1 MKTGLKRFL
10 CVQIHFW
17 PFTCVSGGGRGV
29 TLIGNR
35 YVSGDTVTWFLDP
48 GLSALIEITWP
59 LARVVTRGRDSW
71 NGACQQLSQHQ
82 GKITSVGQVK
92 HTFKPVQH
100 VKKSAQHFSAV
111 EWKTGRRVDLCRF
124 QWWPTVFSC
133 LPGFYWYPFSAASQ
147 LLLSWQHLNL
157 FCGLRTGCRG
167 FGTLQASSP
176 DHIQICA
183 NSFYKH
189 PGCSI
194 PGESD
199 LVKWSHF
206 IISEQ
211 YFWYTKKSNQIFGVT
226 PGISLFLV
234 AKERQRMLKW
244 LHQRVGAVGHDWL
257 SFSDILRSYSQL
269 GWLLN
274 IPSKHSLFTI

>member
-10 CVQIHFW
+10 CVQMHFW

-100 VKKSAQHFSAV
+100 VKKSAQHFSADRLLN
-111 EWKTGRRVDLCRF
+111 ERR
-124 QWWPTVFSC
+124 
-133 LPGFYWYPFSAASQ
+133 GG
-147 LLLSWQHLNL
+147 
-157 FCGLRTGCRG
+157 GL
-167 FGTLQASSP
+167 
-176 DHIQICA
+176 ICA
-183 NSFYKH
+183 VSNDDRQFSPVFLGFTDILSALPPSFYC
-189 PGCSI
+189 PDSIWTCSVAW
-194 PGESD
+194 GQGVGD
-199 LVKWSHF
+199 LEPCKLAAPTIYKFVLILSTSIQDAQSRGSQTSWNDHTLLY
-206 IISEQ
+206 Q
-211 YFWYTKKSNQIFGVT
+211 SNIFDIRRNLIRFLG
-226 PGISLFLV
+226 SLL
-234 AKERQRMLKW
+234 E
-244 LHQRVGAVGHDWL
+244 
-257 SFSDILRSYSQL
+257 
-269 GWLLN
+269 
-274 IPSKHSLFTI
+274 